1 MSRTLADTVFIGM
14 RGYVMALDRRTGSEL
29 WRTFLKGSGF
39 VNVTL
44 DGTDLFATTQGEI
57 FCLQVAT
64 GQVRWNNP
72 LRGMGYGLISIAG
85 SNAQAALAEEHRR
98 QEESQQVATTT
109 HVTTG

>member
-85 SNAQAALAEEHRR
+85 
-98 QEESQQVATTT
+98 
-109 HVTTG
+109 